1 MASSKQTKKYARIY
15 VGVSTVAFSAW
26 LVVVA
31 CRLVIL
37 AGHFVTS
44 AVSTVIHS
52 IPVLG

>member
-1 MASSKQTKKYARIY
+1 MASSKKTQKYARIY
-15 VGVSTVAFSAW
+15 MVVSTVAFSGW
-26 LVVVA
+26 LIVVA